1 MINIG
6 ELLYKQATS
15 YWLFE
20 PSQTQLVQSEPK
32 LITIGFEL
40 LRCDC
45 NWTQRQ
51 LCIYEPSHDKIN
63 KMTCVPRAL
72 TCASAQSDPS
82 SLSARRNLRPLAT
95 HRVLSQTDETVNIHV
110 NLTLPWAPS
119 HFVGFDMVKP
129 SEISRPITYEF
140 TGAVDKLLERPPCVP
155 EVVCSIRCQVI
166 PKNLN
171 MILLQLLFRLAI
183 SIEQT
188 EMVGL
193 V

>member
-1 MINIG
+1 
-6 ELLYKQATS
+6 
-15 YWLFE
+15 
-20 PSQTQLVQSEPK
+20 
-32 LITIGFEL
+32 
-40 LRCDC
+40 
-45 NWTQRQ
+45 
-51 LCIYEPSHDKIN
+51 
-63 KMTCVPRAL
+63 MTCVPHAI

-82 SLSARRNLRPLAT
+82 SLSARRNLGPLAT
-95 HRVLSQTDETVNIHV
+95 HRVRTQTDETVNIHV
-110 NLTLPWAPS
+110 NLTLPWIAKS
-119 HFVGFDMVKP
+119 FSWVCHALAHMVKP

-140 TGAVDKLLERPPCVP
+140 TGAVTKLLGRPPCVP
-155 EVVCSIRCQVI
+155 EVACSIRCQVI